1 MKYSELYAEKSTIR
15 LGTEETISLT
25 DTFPNLLKVNEPIDT
40 SIVYTTCKDNA
51 LQNATIDIDLG
62 ANNNV
67 TFVYDTI
74 ALNNG
79 KYINKIKYAP
89 IYQNEQF
96 KPQYVLVNNHIPYWN
111 GVNFDKTEVIGKNSQ
126 SKFVRNMKT
135 NNMLFR
141 VSLKGC
147 YKSDISENYNNKPNV
162 IDINL
167 LDLIN
172 NPELY
177 YITNI
182 SIINPYVFYMENG
195 VYKTTTPDIKICL
208 LNSTDTSTGITA
220 ISNCIRM
227 DPFDSSAP
235 REVSFL
241 SNKSGQK
248 GNFLGGG
255 DNEILYN
262 MTKYYSVDTMPE
274 FEMDFPNFDIT
285 EITETV
291 IKNYGI
297 KKIAECAN
305 SIFCQDT
312 TIKFNYNAT
321 ATPTTTITNTIIKLY
336 RLLKGEFVVKLL
348 AGAGL
353 YFIPADTIL
362 PNELTPDNLGNYD
375 FVCLGE
381 MDIDGYTTGRFIVG
395 NDINTYTGYN
405 KNGSTQNDNFDP
417 GNPPGEDKDDD
428 SDDINF
434 GGSYAG
440 LGAFAKFYLCS
451 GLAVSELN
459 SWINGRDPNWPA
471 NFDPMTQIISVSRF
485 ATDISSASYGS
496 TTIKFHTAAGTE
508 IDTKISALHGNGD
521 NIELD
526 LGSVNI
532 PLRMKER
539 GIPFLDY
546 ESTIEL
552 YIPACGT
559 FILDPQ
565 TVLGS
570 TLSVKMW
577 LSTSTGECNSIAY
590 VTRNGVKA
598 PVAYG
603 SGSLAVPMP
612 VTSIGWGTYLASV
625 TNANIKYYF
634 GALGAASS
642 ETQMLYN
649 GYSGNQFGMASGLS
663 GIISSFQ
670 NAGQAEQNL
679 VHLKNSSFTSVSGS
693 FGSTAAWNY
702 PFNAYVKIT
711 RRHFKKPSN
720 YAHTRG
726 IPLVETKTLR
736 DCSGFTICVNA
747 DVTSIN
753 ATIQEKNMIVEAL
766 NNGVIV

>member
-1 MKYSELYAEKSTIR
+1 MKYSELYDEKSTIN

-25 DTFPNLLKVNEPIDT
+25 DTFPNLFKVNEPIDD
-40 SIVYTTCKDNA
+40 SIVYTICKDNS
-51 LQNATIDIDLG
+51 LRNATIDIDLG
-62 ANNNV
+62 ANNGV
-67 TFVYDTI
+67 TYVYDTI
-74 ALNNG
+74 LLNNG
-79 KYINKIKYAP
+79 KYINKLKYAP
-89 IYQNEQF
+89 NYQNEQF
-96 KPQYVLVNNHIPYWN
+96 KPQYVLVNKYIPFWN
-111 GVNFDKTEVIGKNSQ
+111 GVNFDKTDVIGKNSQ

-135 NNMLFR
+135 NYMLFR
-141 VSLKGC
+141 VSLKGY
-147 YKSDISENYNNKPNV
+147 YKSDISENYGNTPNA
-162 IDINL
+162 IDISL

-182 SIINPYVFYMENG
+182 RFNNPYVFYMENG
-195 VYKTTTPDIKICL
+195 VYKKTAQDIKICL
-208 LNSTDTSTGITA
+208 LNSTDTSTGITE
-220 ISNCIRM
+220 IRNCIRM
-227 DPFDSSAP
+227 DPLDSVSP
-235 REVSFL
+235 RDVSFL
-241 SNKSGQK
+241 SNNSGQK
-248 GNFLGGG
+248 NNFTGGG

-262 MTKYYSVDTMPE
+262 MTKYYSVDTIPN
-274 FEMDFPNFDIT
+274 FEMDFPDFNID
-285 EITETV
+285 EIKET
-291 IKNYGI
+291 ISKDYGI

-305 SIFCQDT
+305 SIFCQESI
-312 TIKFNYNAT
+312 IKFNYNAN
-321 ATPTTTITNTIIKLY
+321 ATPTTTITGTAIRLF

-353 YFIPADTIL
+353 YFIPADVTL
-362 PNELTPDNLGNYD
+362 PDDLTPDNLGNYD

-381 MDIDGYTTGRFIVG
+381 MDADGYTTGRFIVG
-395 NDINTYTGYN
+395 NDINAYTGYN
-405 KNGSTQNDNFDP
+405 KNGNTQNVDFDP
-417 GNPPGEDKDDD
+417 NKNPGSEDDD
-428 SDDINF
+428 NSDDINF

-459 SWINGRDPNWPA
+459 SWINGRSPDWPE

-496 TTIKFHTAAGTE
+496 TTIKFHTTAGAE

-590 VTRNGVKA
+590 VIRNGVKA

-603 SGSLAVPMP
+603 SGSLAVSMP
-612 VTSIGWGTYLASV
+612 ITSIGWGSYLAAA
-625 TNANIKYYF
+625 TNATIKYSF
-634 GALGAASS
+634 GSLGVAGSG
-642 ETQMLYN
+642 TQLIGGMK
-649 GYSGNQFGMASGLS
+649 SGNQYVEVSGLP
-663 GIISSFQ
+663 GMVSSFQ
-670 NAGQAEQNL
+670 NMAQAEQNL
-679 VHLKNSSFTSVSGS
+679 AHLKNSSFTSVSGS
-693 FGSTAAWNY
+693 FGSTASWNY

-726 IPLVETKTLR
+726 IPLVETKTLS

>member
-1 MKYSELYAEKSTIR
+1 MKYSELYDEKSTIN

-25 DTFPNLLKVNEPIDT
+25 DTFPNLFKVNEPIDD
-40 SIVYTTCKDNA
+40 SIVYTTCKDNS
-51 LQNATIDIDLG
+51 LRNATIDIDLG
-62 ANNNV
+62 ANNGV
-67 TFVYDTI
+67 TYVYDTI
-74 ALNNG
+74 VLNNG
-79 KYINKIKYAP
+79 KYINKLKYAP

-96 KPQYVLVNNHIPYWN
+96 KPQYVLVNKYIPFWN
-111 GVNFDKTEVIGKNSQ
+111 GVNFDKTNVIGNNSQ

-135 NNMLFR
+135 NYMLFR
-141 VSLKGC
+141 VSLKGY
-147 YKSDISENYNNKPNV
+147 YKSDISENYGNTPDIIN
-162 IDINL
+162 INL

-182 SIINPYVFYMENG
+182 SFNNPLIFYMENG
-195 VYKTTTPDIKICL
+195 VYKKTTQDIKICL
-208 LNSTDTSTGITA
+208 LNSTDTSTGITE
-220 ISNCIRM
+220 IRNCIRM
-227 DPFDSSAP
+227 DPFNSVSP
-235 REVSFL
+235 RDVSFL
-241 SNKSGQK
+241 SNNSGQK
-248 GNFLGGG
+248 NNFTGGG

-262 MTKYYSVDTMPE
+262 MTKYYSVDTIPE
-274 FEMDFPNFDIT
+274 FEMDFPDYNID
-285 EITETV
+285 EIKETTN
-291 IKNYGI
+291 KDYGI

-305 SIFCQDT
+305 SIFCQESI
-312 TIKFNYNAT
+312 IKFNYNAN
-321 ATPTTTITNTIIKLY
+321 ATPTTTITGTAIRLF

-353 YFIPADTIL
+353 YFIPADTTL
-362 PNELTPDNLGNYD
+362 PDDLTPDNLGNYD

-381 MDIDGYTTGRFIVG
+381 MDADGYTTGRFIVG

-405 KNGSTQNDNFDP
+405 KNGNTQNVDFDP
-417 GNPPGEDKDDD
+417 NKNPGSVDDD
-428 SDDINF
+428 ESDDINF

-459 SWINGRDPNWPA
+459 SWINGRSPDWPE

-496 TTIKFHTAAGTE
+496 TTIKFHTAAGAE
-508 IDTKISALHGNGD
+508 IDTKIPALHGNGD

-598 PVAYG
+598 PVTYG
-603 SGSLAVPMP
+603 SGTLAVPMP
-612 VTSIGWGTYLASV
+612 VTSIGWGSYLAAV
-625 TNANIKYYF
+625 TNATIKYSF
-634 GALGAASS
+634 GSLGVAGSG
-642 ETQMLYN
+642 TQLIGGMK
-649 GYSGNQFGMASGLS
+649 SGNQYAEASGLP
-663 GIISSFQ
+663 GMMSSFQ
-670 NAGQAEQNL
+670 NMAQAEQNL
-679 VHLKNSSFTSVSGS
+679 AHLKNSSFTSVSGS
-693 FGSTAAWNY
+693 FGSTAAWHY

-726 IPLVETKTLR
+726 IPLVETKTLS

-747 DVTSIN
+747 DVSSIN